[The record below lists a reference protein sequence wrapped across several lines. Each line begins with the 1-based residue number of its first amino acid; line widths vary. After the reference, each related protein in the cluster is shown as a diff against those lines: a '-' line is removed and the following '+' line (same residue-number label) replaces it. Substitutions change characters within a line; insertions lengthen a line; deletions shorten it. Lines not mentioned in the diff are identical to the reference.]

1 MILSLFLLLYLTGK
15 LKRLLVRKVFP
26 RYSLDIGISQAIA
39 TIVRYT
45 LVITGLVFI
54 FQTSG
59 IDLSALGL
67 LVGVLGIGIG
77 LGLQNITNNF
87 ISGIIILFERP
98 VKVGDRIEIDNLA
111 GSMVWKFLSRSEI
124 SI

>member
-1 MILSLFLLLYLTGK
+1 MESFFDWLLPFWNYQLFNLGETDFTTKSFIFLILSLFLLLYLTGK

-45 LVITGLVFI
+45 LVITGLVII

-59 IDLSALGL
+59 IDLSALACWSVFWG
-67 LVGVLGIGIG
+67 
-77 LGLQNITNNF
+77 
-87 ISGIIILFERP
+87 
-98 VKVGDRIEIDNLA
+98 
-111 GSMVWKFLSRSEI
+111 
-124 SI
+124 

>member
-1 MILSLFLLLYLTGK
+1 
-15 LKRLLVRKVFP
+15 
-26 RYSLDIGISQAIA
+26 
-39 TIVRYT
+39 
-45 LVITGLVFI
+45 
-54 FQTSG
+54 
-59 IDLSALGL
+59 L